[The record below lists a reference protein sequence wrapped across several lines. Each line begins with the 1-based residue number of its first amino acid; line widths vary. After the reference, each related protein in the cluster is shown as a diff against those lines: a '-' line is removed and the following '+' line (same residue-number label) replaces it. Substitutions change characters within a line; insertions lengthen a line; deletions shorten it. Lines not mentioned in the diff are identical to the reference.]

1 MPAARHD
8 DAVSVIEEPPA
19 RSSGR
24 DLHEA
29 VLEVLG
35 RAIVNG
41 EITPGSVLRGEELE
55 ARFDVSRSVIRE
67 AVRVLES
74 LSLVA
79 SRRRV
84 GVSVLPEQAWD
95 PYAPRVI
102 RWRLAS
108 PQRVEVL
115 QSLNELRAAI
125 EPAAARLAARRAT
138 PEQCG
143 ELTAAVIEMTV
154 AARSGDLETYLLHDI
169 RFHRTLLAAAGNPM
183 FSALA
188 TVVEEVLAG
197 RTHGN
202 MMPAS
207 PDPDAIRLHG
217 IVTTA
222 VRTGNPGEAEQALRA
237 IVAEAAD
244 AIAAHAGPPQTA
256 G

>member
-1 MPAARHD
+1 M
-8 DAVSVIEEPPA
+8 SVIQEPPA
-19 RSSGR
+19 DSGRR
-24 DLHEA
+24 DLHDS

-35 RAIVNG
+35 QAIVGG
-41 EITPGSVLRGEELE
+41 EIAPGTVLRGEELE

-74 LSLVA
+74 LSLVT

-84 GVSVLPEQAWD
+84 GVSVLPADAWD

-143 ELTAAVIEMTV
+143 ALTSAVIEMTV
-154 AARSGDLETYLLHDI
+154 AARSGDLEAYLVHDT
-169 RFHRTLLAAAGNPM
+169 RFHRTLLAATGNPM
-183 FSALA
+183 FSGLV

-202 MMPAS
+202 MMPAT
-207 PDPDAIRLHG
+207 PEPEAIRLHG
-217 IVTTA
+217 TVATA
-222 VRTGNPGEAEQALRA
+222 VMTGQPDEAEQALRS
-237 IVAEAAD
+237 IVAEVAD
-244 AIAAHAGPPQTA
+244 AIAAHAPRPA
-256 G
+256 GG

>member
-1 MPAARHD
+1 MMIP
-8 DAVSVIEEPPA
+8 VSVIHEPSVGST
-19 RSSGR
+19 RR
-24 DLHEA
+24 DLHES

-35 RAIVNG
+35 QAIVAG
-41 EITPGSVLRGEELE
+41 EIAPGSVLRGEELE
-55 ARFDVSRSVIRE
+55 ARFEVSRSVIRE

-84 GVSVLPEQAWD
+84 GVSVLPAPSWD

-125 EPAAARLAARRAT
+125 EPHAARLAARRAT

-143 ELTAAVIEMTV
+143 ALTEAVIEMSV
-154 AARSGDLETYLLHDI
+154 AARSGDLEAYLRHDT
-169 RFHRTLLAAAGNPM
+169 RFHRTLLAASGNPM
-183 FSALA
+183 FSGLA
-188 TVVEEVLAG
+188 TVVEQVLAG
-197 RTHGN
+197 RTHGD
-202 MMPAS
+202 MMPAK
-207 PDPDAIRLHG
+207 PDPEAVRLHG
-217 IVTTA
+217 TVATA
-222 VRTGNPGEAEQALRA
+222 VRTGQQDEAEQALRS

-244 AIAAHAGPPQTA
+244 AIAAHADPPPAA